1 MVVSKL
7 VYGEQIIGFRFSRIP
22 FKKVFLQI
30 CIMMLAKR
38 F

>member
-22 FKKVFLQI
+22 FKKRYSCRYVL
-30 CIMMLAKR
+30 
-38 F
+38 